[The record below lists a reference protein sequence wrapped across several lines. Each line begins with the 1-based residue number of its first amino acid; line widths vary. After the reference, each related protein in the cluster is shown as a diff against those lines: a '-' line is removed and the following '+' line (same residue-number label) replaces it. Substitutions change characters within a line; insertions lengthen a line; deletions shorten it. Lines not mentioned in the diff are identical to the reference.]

1 MGGMPCIRT
10 GNRTRKVNQS
20 KRTIM
25 PLLSDIAYLE
35 RLHKI
40 YPNVPYS
47 ELKKAVRRHRDE
59 REQNDFLRKLNKTR
73 K

>member
-1 MGGMPCIRT
+1 
-10 GNRTRKVNQS
+10 
-20 KRTIM
+20 M
-25 PLLSDIAYLE
+25 PLLSDTTYLD

-40 YPNVPYS
+40 YPNVPYI

-59 REQNDFLRKLNKTR
+59 REQNDFLRKLNETR

>member
-25 PLLSDIAYLE
+25 PLLSDTAYLD

-47 ELKKAVRRHRDE
+47 ELKRLCGDTGTSESRMIFYA
-59 REQNDFLRKLNKTR
+59 N
-73 K
+73 